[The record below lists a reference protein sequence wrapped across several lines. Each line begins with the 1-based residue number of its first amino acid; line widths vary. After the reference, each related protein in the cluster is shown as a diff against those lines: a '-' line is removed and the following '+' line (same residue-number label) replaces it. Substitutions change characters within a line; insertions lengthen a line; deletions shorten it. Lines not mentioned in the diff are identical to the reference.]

1 MGKTLSVDL
10 RSRVIAAVESG
21 LSCHAAAAQ
30 FQIGIA
36 TAVRWV
42 SVFRKTGALGPMPKG
57 GDTRS
62 HRIEVHRTVIL
73 TVIEAQKDITL
84 VELSE
89 LLRRDHGASF
99 APSTLWRFLERHAI
113 SFKKNGT
120 RQRAEAPRRRSPAP
134 RVVRSPA

>member
-10 RSRVIAAVESG
+10 RSRVIAAVEAG

-62 HRIEVHRTVIL
+62 HRIEAHRTVIL
-73 TVIEAQKDITL
+73 PVIEAQKDITL
-84 VELSE
+84 AELAA
-89 LLRRDHGASF
+89 LLGQAHGASF
-99 APSTLWRFLERHAI
+99 AISTVHRFLARHRI
-113 SFKKNGT
+113 TLKKS
-120 RQRAEAPRRRSPAP
+120 RARGRAGPARRGLQAGGL
-134 RVVRSPA
+134 VRWAA